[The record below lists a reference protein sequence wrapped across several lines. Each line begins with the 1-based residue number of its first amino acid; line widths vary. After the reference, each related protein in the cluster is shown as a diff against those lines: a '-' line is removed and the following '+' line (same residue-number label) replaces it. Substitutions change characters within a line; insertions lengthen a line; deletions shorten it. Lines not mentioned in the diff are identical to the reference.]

1 MSARGSASRRIARR
15 TVVRTLYVPSGAA
28 VSSASDSV
36 FSFRPVAAG
45 ELAAGRESKDQ
56 APPFGESYAVRPAKV
71 TQPSLVGG
79 RAVRASAAQTPLV
92 ELYRV
97 QWRARADTGCR
108 VSQRLACMDACA
120 TSLSDKT
127 STSKRRQRNDL

>member
-15 TVVRTLYVPSGAA
+15 TVPSTYPPARRFLLLQIR
-28 VSSASDSV
+28 SSRLGPSQ
-36 FSFRPVAAG
+36 PG